1 MASLSVSVQYGVQA
15 PALTR
20 TRLRRWVARAVEA
33 ARADGLV
40 PFAHVSMAIRLVGLA
55 EGRQLNASYRNKDY
69 ATNVLTFE
77 YGLEPDASITG
88 DVIICVPILTK
99 EAKAQGKAFLDHAAH
114 LTLHGTLHALGYDH
128 IKARD
133 AKRMESLEIQML
145 EQMRITNPY
154 LA

>member
-1 MASLSVSVQYGVQA
+1 
-15 PALTR
+15 
-20 TRLRRWVARAVEA
+20 
-33 ARADGLV
+33 
-40 PFAHVSMAIRLVGLA
+40 MAIRLVGLA

-145 EQMRITNPY
+145 AQMRITNPY